1 MKRIGMKYCLYIVAF
16 LFAEW
21 LLEDITIARYELVL
35 LFALLLLLVNMTIKP
50 ILLILSLP
58 LNLITVGLFTI
69 LINGWMV
76 QIVDAMMK
84 GIDIN
89 GFLPGML
96 VGLIIVLGYTFLI
109 PKYDKQLNKK
119 SKVKASHA

>member
-21 LLEDITIARYELVL
+21 LLEDVTIARYELVL
-35 LFALLLLLVNMTIKP
+35 LFGLLLLLINMTLKP
-50 ILLILSLP
+50 VLLILSIP
-58 LNLITVGLFTI
+58 LNMITLGLFTM

-76 QIVDAMMK
+76 QIVDGMMP

-89 GFLPGML
+89 GFLPGMFI
-96 VGLIIVLGYTFLI
+96 GSIIVLGYTFLI
-109 PKYDKQLNKK
+109 PKYDKQINEKRQA
-119 SKVKASHA
+119 KASLT